1 MTLVRAL
8 WSFVLLSAVS
18 VAGCGS
24 SDPCASGAGPVVS
37 QTLDLSNLTGF
48 DFQVGGEVVA
58 VLGTTQ
64 RVVVRSQQNVIDQL
78 NQDVI
83 NGIWEIGFAE
93 CVRNVSELR
102 VEITATELD
111 TVELSGAGTIE
122 AETQARTMDTILS
135 GAGTVTLTGQSV
147 SQQVTLSGSGT
158 VEAFGLTTDETTV
171 LLSGQGTVN
180 VRADAQLDVDL
191 SGAGAVFYQGDP
203 QVNESITGVG
213 TIDSAN

>member
-8 WSFVLLSAVS
+8 SSLVLLLAVS
-18 VAGCGS
+18 AAGCGS
-24 SDPCASGAGPVVS
+24 SDPCVSGAGPVVS

-58 VLGTTQ
+58 TLGTTQ
-64 RVVVRSQQNVIDQL
+64 QVVIRSQQNVIDQL
-78 NQDVI
+78 NRDVI
-83 NGIWEIGFAE
+83 NGIWEIGFAQ

-102 VEITATELD
+102 VEITTTELD
-111 TVELSGAGTIE
+111 TVELSGAGTIN

-135 GAGTVTLTGQSV
+135 GAGTVTLSGQTV
-147 SQQVTLSGSGT
+147 SQQVMLSGSGT
-158 VEAFGLTTDETTV
+158 VEAFGLATEETTV

-180 VRADAQLDVDL
+180 VKADAQLDIEL

-203 QVNESITGVG
+203 QLNVSITGVG
-213 TIDSAN
+213 TVTDAN